1 MSEEKPNVPKLRF
14 PGFADPWE
22 QRKALH
28 LASYSK
34 GKGYSKDDLTESGT
48 PVILYGRLYTKYESV
63 IEEVDTFVDAS
74 NDGIYSHGDEVIV
87 PASGETAEDIA
98 RASAVAQPGVLLGGD
113 LNILRPNKSI
123 TSLFMALSLSNGTAQ
138 KELSKRAQGKSVVHV
153 HNSDIQDVTIS
164 YPTIDEQTQIGA
176 FFRSLDS
183 LITLHQRKLD
193 HLKEMK
199 KGLLQKMF
207 PKNGESIPELR
218 FPGFTDPWEQRKFSD
233 LFSYER
239 PDAYIV
245 NNDEYDDSNPTPVLT
260 ANKGFILGYT
270 AETRTHEGPCV
281 IFDDFTLDCK
291 LVTFPFMVK
300 SSAMKILHC
309 HDGVDLTFAYE
320 RLCSAKIE
328 ALGHARH
335 YISVVQNTES
345 AIPSYEEQSAIGRVL
360 SNLDTLI
367 TLHQRKLDHLK
378 QMKKGLLQ
386 QMFV

>member
-14 PGFADPWE
+14 PGFADPWEQRKFSDLFSYERPDAYIVNNDEYDDSNPTPVLTANKGFILGYTAETRTHEGPCVIFDDFTLDCKLVTFPFMVKSSAMKILHCHDGVDLTFAYERLCSAKIEALGHARHYISVVQNTESAIPSYEEQSAIGRVLSNLDTLITLHQRKLDHLKEMKKGLLQKMFPKNGESIPELRFPGFTDPWE

-193 HLKEMK
+193 HLK
-199 KGLLQKMF
+199 
-207 PKNGESIPELR
+207 
-218 FPGFTDPWEQRKFSD
+218 
-233 LFSYER
+233 
-239 PDAYIV
+239 
-245 NNDEYDDSNPTPVLT
+245 
-260 ANKGFILGYT
+260 
-270 AETRTHEGPCV
+270 
-281 IFDDFTLDCK
+281 
-291 LVTFPFMVK
+291 
-300 SSAMKILHC
+300 
-309 HDGVDLTFAYE
+309 
-320 RLCSAKIE
+320 
-328 ALGHARH
+328 
-335 YISVVQNTES
+335 
-345 AIPSYEEQSAIGRVL
+345 
-360 SNLDTLI
+360 
-367 TLHQRKLDHLK
+367 